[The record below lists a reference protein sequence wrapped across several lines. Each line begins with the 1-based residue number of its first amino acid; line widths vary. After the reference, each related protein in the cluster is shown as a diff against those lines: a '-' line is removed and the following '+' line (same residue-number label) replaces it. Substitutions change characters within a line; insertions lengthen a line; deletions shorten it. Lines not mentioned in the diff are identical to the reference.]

1 VRTPGPAGS
10 RVQSHA
16 HVALD
21 VLILAAFAPELA
33 PFAVVVGDSMTAIV
47 GGRSVAAR
55 IAGIGLAAAAVGAAT
70 HLAELTPRAAVLV
83 GTCGAYAGSGLAIG
97 DAVVAR
103 RLLLVDPAA
112 IAGAA
117 QFPEPMTIAT
127 QADDALADAFAALG
141 ARSCSV
147 GTTLAITTDD
157 DGATRIAAATGAE
170 VEHLEA
176 QGVAMACAARAVP
189 FAAILAVANVVGSRG
204 RVEWRENHRHA
215 ETVAGELVLRWLHQ
229 GARGLPT

>member
-1 VRTPGPAGS
+1 MAP
-10 RVQSHA
+10 
-16 HVALD
+16 D

-33 PFAVVVGDSMTAIV
+33 PLAVALGDSMSASI
-47 GGRSVAAR
+47 GGRSIEAR
-55 IAGIGLAAAAVGAAT
+55 IAGIGLAAAAVGAAG
-70 HLAELTPRAAVLV
+70 HLGELMPRAALLV
-83 GTCGAYAGSGLAIG
+83 GTCGAYPGSGLAIG
-97 DAVVAR
+97 DVVVAR

-117 QFPEPMTIAT
+117 QFPEPMTIA
-127 QADDALADAFAALG
+127 APVHDALTEAFAALG

-147 GTTLAITTDD
+147 GTTLAITVDD
-157 DGATRIAAATGAE
+157 AGATRIAEATGAE

-189 FAAILAVANVVGSRG
+189 FAAILVVANVVGSRG
-204 RVEWRENHRHA
+204 RAEWRENHVRA
-215 ETVAGELVLRWLHQ
+215 ETLAGERVLQWLQQ